1 MGMDNQGFGNKKP
14 FMWITL
20 FDGEENEKL
29 PLSSLLCFPSLK
41 SIFLYF
47 LD

>member
-29 PLSSLLCFPSLK
+29 LF
-41 SIFLYF
+41 
-47 LD
+47 